1 MVSEWNQIIGTVKA
15 IGIWDILD
23 IVIVALLIYQ
33 VIKLIRETRA
43 MQLAKGLI
51 LLLLLYF
58 VAYNLNMKTVRFI
71 MQNVVATG
79 VLALVIV
86 FQPELRRM
94 LEHVAQTK
102 LNKLNIFQS
111 SQDKDSE
118 LTGVW
123 NESISVIANACETLS
138 KTKTGALIVF
148 ERQTKLGEIIK
159 TGTVVDATPS
169 NELIGNLF
177 FVNSPLHD
185 GAMIIRDGRICASGC
200 FLPLSQNY
208 TISKEMGTRHRAA
221 LGVSENSDAV
231 VVVVSEETG
240 TISIAEGGVIER
252 NFTIPQLEKRLLDI
266 LGGIAGCILT
276 GILYLL
282 LAPRI
287 KKESPGPVFFTQT
300 RIGKNGK
307 PFKLYKFRSMYL
319 DAEERKKEL
328 MSQNR
333 IGNGLM
339 FKMEDD
345 PRVTKVGKFIRKTSI
360 DELPQFFDVLRG
372 DMSLV
377 GTRPP
382 TVDEYKQYESHHKRR
397 LSMKPGITGLWQVSG
412 RSNIEDFEEVV
423 KLDTR
428 YIDHWTIWQDIKI
441 LLKTVWVVFAGH
453 GAE

>member
-159 TGTVVDATPS
+159 TGTVVDAAPS

-252 NFTIPQLEKRLLDI
+252 NFTIPQLEKRLRHEI
-266 LGGIAGCILT
+266 LHKNEEGQRKQSSVKA
-276 GILYLL
+276 LL
-282 LAPRI
+282 RKV
-287 KKESPGPVFFTQT
+287 KK
-300 RIGKNGK
+300 
-307 PFKLYKFRSMYL
+307 
-319 DAEERKKEL
+319 
-328 MSQNR
+328 
-333 IGNGLM
+333 
-339 FKMEDD
+339 
-345 PRVTKVGKFIRKTSI
+345 
-360 DELPQFFDVLRG
+360 
-372 DMSLV
+372 
-377 GTRPP
+377 
-382 TVDEYKQYESHHKRR
+382 
-397 LSMKPGITGLWQVSG
+397 
-412 RSNIEDFEEVV
+412 
-423 KLDTR
+423 
-428 YIDHWTIWQDIKI
+428 
-441 LLKTVWVVFAGH
+441 
-453 GAE
+453 

>member
-58 VAYNLNMKTVRFI
+58 VAYNLNMKTVSFI

-240 TISIAEGGVIER
+240 TISTAVAGELKR
-252 NFTIPQLEKRLLDI
+252 NFSPEALRVALENGIIWDRSRQDKDGEPK
-266 LGGIAGCILT
+266 GGLF
-276 GILYLL
+276 
-282 LAPRI
+282 R
-287 KKESPGPVFFTQT
+287 
-300 RIGKNGK
+300 RGKSRDK
-307 PFKLYKFRSMYL
+307 
-319 DAEERKKEL
+319 
-328 MSQNR
+328 
-333 IGNGLM
+333 
-339 FKMEDD
+339 
-345 PRVTKVGKFIRKTSI
+345 
-360 DELPQFFDVLRG
+360 
-372 DMSLV
+372 
-377 GTRPP
+377 
-382 TVDEYKQYESHHKRR
+382 
-397 LSMKPGITGLWQVSG
+397 
-412 RSNIEDFEEVV
+412 
-423 KLDTR
+423 
-428 YIDHWTIWQDIKI
+428 
-441 LLKTVWVVFAGH
+441 
-453 GAE
+453 

>member
-221 LGVSENSDAV
+221 LGMSENSDAV
-231 VVVVSEETG
+231 IVVVSEETG
-240 TISIAEGGVIER
+240 TISTAVAGELKR
-252 NFTIPQLEKRLLDI
+252 NFSPEALRVALENGIIWDRSRQDKDGEPK
-266 LGGIAGCILT
+266 GGLF
-276 GILYLL
+276 
-282 LAPRI
+282 R
-287 KKESPGPVFFTQT
+287 
-300 RIGKNGK
+300 RGKSRDK
-307 PFKLYKFRSMYL
+307 
-319 DAEERKKEL
+319 
-328 MSQNR
+328 
-333 IGNGLM
+333 
-339 FKMEDD
+339 
-345 PRVTKVGKFIRKTSI
+345 
-360 DELPQFFDVLRG
+360 
-372 DMSLV
+372 
-377 GTRPP
+377 
-382 TVDEYKQYESHHKRR
+382 
-397 LSMKPGITGLWQVSG
+397 
-412 RSNIEDFEEVV
+412 
-423 KLDTR
+423 
-428 YIDHWTIWQDIKI
+428 
-441 LLKTVWVVFAGH
+441 
-453 GAE
+453 